1 MFFLIEYNRRKG
13 EVVSMR
19 RFPDAEWSRAADA
32 QFALEKSVMQRG
44 IDHEVV
50 LLQSASEE
58 TLRRTNM
65 RYFCSLEEIQAK
77 LHGEIE
83 RRFRNL
89 RRADN

>member
-1 MFFLIEYNRRKG
+1 MFFLIEYNRRRGK
-13 EVVSMR
+13 VATMR

-32 QFALEKSVMQRG
+32 LFALEKSVMRQG

-50 LLQSASEE
+50 LLQAASEE
-58 TLRRTNM
+58 TLRRTHM

-77 LHGEIE
+77 LDGEIE